1 MKRLAT
7 FGELSGLSPMGGVRV
22 PVARRGSHPA
32 HGRLRGE
39 AEHVGDDSWGHLAG
53 ELEQHGGADRPG
65 PDAKPVEA
73 QLQSVSA
80 EGLARTGA
88 GEEPRA
94 VVGSEGGA
102 AGASGGK
109 LAYEPAHR
117 FGQFDGGSAQLQ
129 RGASTPGRAPQRCS
143 SSWTAS
149 W

>member
-1 MKRLAT
+1 MKRPAV
-7 FGELSGLSPMGGVRV
+7 FGELSGLSPMGGVSV
-22 PVARRGSHPA
+22 PVARRGSHPT

-39 AEHVGDDSWGHLAG
+39 AEHVGDDRWGHLAG
-53 ELEQHGGADRPG
+53 ELEQHGGAGRPG

-73 QLQSVSA
+73 QLQPVSA

-94 VVGSEGGA
+94 VVGSQGGA

-109 LAYEPAHR
+109 LAYELAQG

-129 RGASTPGRAPQRCS
+129 RGDPVAGHRE
-143 SSWTAS
+143 
-149 W
+149 